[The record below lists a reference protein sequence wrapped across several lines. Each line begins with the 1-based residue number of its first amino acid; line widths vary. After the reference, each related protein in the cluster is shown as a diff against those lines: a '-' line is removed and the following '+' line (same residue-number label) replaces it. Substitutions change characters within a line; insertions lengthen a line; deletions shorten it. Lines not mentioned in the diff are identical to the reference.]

1 MGQGAL
7 VTSVVAPWELGRPA
21 MFMDKIRRKLTP
33 LLPSASKNISRNSH
47 DKYLDEYHQRTESG
61 SYMRYT
67 NSPLHPE
74 FRQSDRS
81 IYIPTTHMLDRCR
94 S

>member
-74 FRQSDRS
+74 FR
-81 IYIPTTHMLDRCR
+81 
-94 S
+94 